1 MLRWLTIGLL
11 VSLLVPA
18 RASAQETKEADDGA
32 AEAADGAGDAEK
44 SSKSSKKAVWAKR
57 AEELKLNKAGMS
69 TNILWG
75 KIPKAVQ
82 EAAGGFTRP
91 KYFKWPVPGGRF
103 GRGFGSGKNGKHKAL
118 DIVAPMGTPV
128 LAAAAG
134 LIVWAGTKKGYGKTV
149 IILHSGGWATL
160 YAHLS
165 KYHVSVGML
174 VASRQKIA
182 AVGNTGISRGPHL
195 HFMWFDNGVLRD
207 PAPLMHP
214 SIPHPPHVPPM
225 PFKGH
230 TVKQGQTPAQI
241 AQLYGVETSDLLAAN
256 GMKSGESFMAGWRI
270 IIPKKIKQL
279 KFEKGYYTVKKGDTI
294 AAIAV
299 LYDVSIKELKAINF
313 LKDEDVIQPDM
324 KIKLPEGVYSGK
336 AMSQAGGSGDE
347 SAAEGLDTYVV
358 KDGDSLF
365 IIAKKYNT
373 AITKIVSLNGIK
385 NPDKIKPGSKLLVPA
400 KPKKKGKKAAGK
412 GKKSAKGKKKKKEA
426 ALEEEAA
433 EEADTVEVVEE
444 PDFSPVTEEELDL
457 QKVEGFEGEGVEVY
471 EVNEE

>member
-1 MLRWLTIGLL
+1 MGLVL
-11 VSLLVPA
+11 CLLLPA
-18 RASAQETKEADDGA
+18 GASAQDPEEAGGASGEAQDTGDGDKPA
-32 AEAADGAGDAEK
+32 A
-44 SSKSSKKAVWAKR
+44 SSKKAVWAQR
-57 AEELKLNKAGMS
+57 ADELKLHKAGVA

-82 EAAGGFTRP
+82 QAAGGFTRP
-91 KYFKWPVPGGRF
+91 NYFKWPVPGGRF

-118 DIVAPMGTPV
+118 DIVAPTGTPV
-128 LAAAAG
+128 LAAAYG
-134 LIVWAGTKKGYGKTV
+134 LIVWAGSKSGYGKTI

-174 VASRQKIA
+174 VKSRQKIA

-230 TVKQGQTPAQI
+230 TVKKGQTAAQI
-241 AQLYGVETSDLLAAN
+241 AQLYDVETPELLAAN
-256 GMKSGESFMAGWRI
+256 GMKPSESFMAGWRI
-270 IIPKKIKQL
+270 IIPKKVKQL
-279 KFEKGYYTVKKGDTI
+279 KFEKGFYTVKKGDTL

-299 LYDVSIKELKAINF
+299 LYDVSIKELKAINYI
-313 LKDEDVIQPDM
+313 KNEDVIQPGL
-324 KIKLPEGVYSGK
+324 KIKLPDGVYSGK
-336 AMSQAGGSGDE
+336 AMNHAGGSGDE
-347 SAAEGLDTYVV
+347 SAQEGFDSYTV
-358 KDGDSLF
+358 KEGDSLF
-365 IIAKKYNT
+365 TIAKKYNT
-373 AITKIVSLNGIK
+373 AITKIVAINGIK
-385 NPDKIKPGSKLLVPA
+385 NPDKIKPGTKILVPA

-412 GKKSAKGKKKKKEA
+412 GKKGKAKKKKA
-426 ALEEEAA
+426 AREEAD
-433 EEADTVEVVEE
+433 EGDTVEVAED
-444 PDFSPVTEEELDL
+444 PDFKPVTADDLDL
-457 QKVEGFEGEGVEVY
+457 KKVEGFEGEDVEVY